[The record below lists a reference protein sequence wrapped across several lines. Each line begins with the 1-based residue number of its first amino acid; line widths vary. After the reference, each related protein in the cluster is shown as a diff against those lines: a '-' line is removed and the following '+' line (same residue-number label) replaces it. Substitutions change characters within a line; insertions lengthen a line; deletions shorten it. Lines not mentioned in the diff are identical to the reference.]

1 MIYPFRI
8 QKRSPA
14 SPGEDGLLLALDEL
28 LEANLALQRVL
39 EESAA
44 RTRGYLDQLHAG
56 ARAVDL
62 VETQPIQRDRTEDN
76 EAIERFTRARQRS
89 RMAVFGRLGDEG
101 MSRKEIAGRWGFSQ
115 QMVSRIVN
123 RSDTAVE

>member
-1 MIYPFRI
+1 M

-14 SPGEDGLLLALDEL
+14 SQGDDGLLLALDEF

-39 EESAA
+39 QESAT
-44 RTRGYLDQLHAG
+44 RTRGYLEQLRAG

-62 VETQPIQRDRTEDN
+62 VQAQPVERDRMEDN

-89 RMAVFGRLGDEG
+89 RTAAFGRLGEEG
-101 MSRKEIAGRWGFSQ
+101 MSRKEMAGRWGFSQ

-123 RSDTAVE
+123 RSDTTGG

>member
-1 MIYPFRI
+1 M
-8 QKRSPA
+8 QKRSPE

-44 RTRGYLDQLHAG
+44 RTRGYLEQLRAG

-62 VETQPIQRDRTEDN
+62 VQAQPVGRDRTEDN
-76 EAIERFTRARQRS
+76 EAIDRFTRARQRS
-89 RMAVFGRLGDEG
+89 RMAAFGRLGDEG
-101 MSRKEIAGRWGFSQ
+101 MSRKEMAGRWGFSQ

-123 RSDTAVE
+123 RSDIAVE